1 MLTAVLLQLCHEIGG
16 MLQLICKTRGQ
27 EAFDYLVNVF
37 LPSQNCPPE
46 TAQDFVTK
54 LRDLDS
60 KAFKKFFT
68 DFVRVSRS
76 AQP

>member
-1 MLTAVLLQLCHEIGG
+1 

-46 TAQDFVTK
+46 TANDFATK
-54 LRDLDS
+54 IRDYDS
-60 KAFKKFFT
+60 KTFKKFFT
-68 DFVRVSRS
+68 DFVRASRS
-76 AQP
+76 